1 MTNWNSA
8 STEAW
13 NKSFGKD
20 ASLNTKLGAGA
31 GLASSLLSMGTTA
44 TGLAKDNSEAMQ
56 NSVDNQIEQM
66 KALGAKGIQATSMDD
81 LMTQWANTRLLNGDY
96 NEDDYYTG
104 PSNGDIAK
112 GTLSSTLNG
121 VTTGLSVGGPWGALA
136 GGIIGLGNGL
146 IGGSIG
152 KSKGEAAAKQ
162 AVADLKQQEAET
174 NATIQAQ
181 LGLTADNMSNSFLR
195 SSLANVAAL
204 GGPLFANG
212 ANWTNGLTMINAG
225 GTHGQNPNGGVPM
238 GISPDGL
245 PNLVEEGEVVWNKY
259 VFSNRI
265 NIPNE
270 LKKKYKFKDDDKLSF
285 ADAVKKIQKSS
296 EERPNDP
303 IERRTLDS
311 ILSEFMQSQET
322 IRQKKLGQEERKL
335 QKKLGG
341 YLFSLGGLPSFEVDP
356 NELPAGYVMTEIG
369 VPMLAS
375 YVKSVDEYAIR
386 PEESTTSTGSP
397 TGFLDMYNATKPT
410 SEFAPYAETSATKTP
425 RAKAILAA
433 GRPEGQEQARQYFN
447 STQDPKLFENATTP
461 TEKSNEE
468 PPKPDLPTEGWDEN
482 LRYVPAAGALGA
494 IITDALGW
502 TNKPDYQY
510 ADALTK
516 AAEQYS
522 QMPKISYKALGDYMT
537 YNPFDRLFYA
547 NQLGAQQAATRRG
560 ILNLSNG
567 NRGTA
572 MAGLLSAGY
581 NGNLGLGQLF
591 RQGEEYNL
599 AQRQKVAEFNR
610 GTNMFN
616 SEADLKTQMA
626 NAEME
631 KARNAML
638 MDAATK
644 AALLKQQEDQASQ
657 AAKMANIKSFLTSLG
672 NIGTE
677 AYNRYDRN
685 AWLNSGGAGV
695 LNSSMNDRAK

>member
-44 TGLAKDNSEAMQ
+44 AGLAKDNSEAMQ

-136 GGIIGLGNGL
+136 GGIIGLGSGL

-152 KSKGEAAAKQ
+152 KSNEESAARQ

-174 NATIQAQ
+174 NATKQAQ

-204 GGPLFANG
+204 GGPLFSNG

-341 YLFSLGGLPSFEVDP
+341 YLFSLGGFPYYLDDDP
-356 NELPAGYVMTEIG
+356 EPEIAAPKGTLQWAIGQEKDEPERAAPRSTE
-369 VPMLAS
+369 
-375 YVKSVDEYAIR
+375 
-386 PEESTTSTGSP
+386 
-397 TGFLDMYNATKPT
+397 TKP
-410 SEFAPYAETSATKTP
+410 P
-425 RAKAILAA
+425 
-433 GRPEGQEQARQYFN
+433 N
-447 STQDPKLFENATTP
+447 
-461 TEKSNEE
+461 
-468 PPKPDLPTEGWDEN
+468 LPTEGKDEN
-482 LRYVPAAGALGA
+482 LRYVPAVGALGA
-494 IITDALGW
+494 VITDALGW

-522 QMPKISYKALGDYMT
+522 QMPKISYKALGDYMA

-616 SEADLKTQMA
+616 SEADLKAQMA
-626 NAEME
+626 NAEMD
-631 KARNAML
+631 KARNQIL
-638 MDAATK
+638 MDATTK

-685 AWLNSGGAGV
+685 ALYISGIYGKGNKA
-695 LNSSMNDRAK
+695 MEDRLD